1 MPHLYFV
8 HRDGMLCMYAEKN
21 GKPTMFVHM
30 GDDCVGCRRASKSDR
45 DHCIEVIKQDGSSWQ
60 LALAN
65 ETEANDWLQKLC
77 QAVAEGIQVGA
88 TSADVYF

>member
-1 MPHLYFV
+1 MFIMWILY
-8 HRDGMLCMYAEKN
+8 RDGMLCMYAEKN

-60 LALAN
+60 LALAS
-65 ETEANDWLQKLC
+65 EMEANDWLQKLC
-77 QAVAEGIQVGA
+77 QAVAEGLQVKWN
-88 TSADVYF
+88 FI